1 MATFIPDSRL
11 LNRRALLATASGAA
25 AVMVTAGLA
34 PAAAQPSPSIAPVTV
49 PAATA
54 ISPASPEEM
63 QWGWRR
69 RRWRRRRFGW
79 RRRMWRRRRYY
90 W

>member
-1 MATFIPDSRL
+1 MIMPDSGMV
-11 LNRRALLATASGAA
+11 NRRALLATTPGAA

-34 PAAAQPSPSIAPVTV
+34 PAAAQPLPSIAPVTA
-49 PAATA
+49 PATTA
-54 ISPASPEEM
+54 ISVASPEEM

-69 RRWRRRRFGW
+69 RMSRRC
-79 RRRMWRRRRYY
+79 RMWRRRRYD